1 MKYKVN
7 YKKLVILA
15 IILTCISIFIYNNQ
29 QYNTYVLSDF
39 GVTLKAK
46 KDFVTQKVNS
56 SLLNLYNEETE
67 MTVNA
72 KYLGDS
78 FWKED
83 DMDKIMD
90 EYIRLISA
98 MKYDSNIDNVSFK
111 KEKVGFRE
119 VGIVEMTT
127 YDTAYSS
134 TVLALLT
141 HKDNGY
147 LAIEV
152 YGPTDVMQARRK
164 EAEKVLKSVRF
175 GKNNHDYSLD
185 RRTSS
190 GEKAAKEV

>member
-1 MKYKVN
+1 
-7 YKKLVILA
+7 VILA